1 MKGVAFIDYPKPL
14 MSIRELTDMGFPR
27 NTLQEWARVKD
38 APVIYS
44 AGGGKVFFKTAQL
57 DEFAKVMAI
66 RTRRGKFVY

>member
-1 MKGVAFIDYPKPL
+1 
-14 MSIRELTDMGFPR
+14 MGFPR